1 MTQKNSE
8 AAGIRQ
14 LDKRA
19 LAEWLKEKGLDTQQ
33 QSELSR
39 RELLEMAE
47 KLART
52 EASQNGR
59 TTKTKKWVLLH

>member
-8 AAGIRQ
+8 AVGIRQ

-19 LAEWLKEKGLDTQQ
+19 LAEWLKKKGLDTQQ

-47 KLART
+47 ELTRN
-52 EASQNGR
+52 EANQNGR
-59 TTKTKKWVLLH
+59 TKTKEWVLLH